1 MSACNSMISISFLRT
16 SPPVLSASRRTSSGT
31 LIQRLP
37 RFWVDRSGPA
47 RRSRHEPRVVL
58 DGLHALVHR
67 ECVVDAHPFARVP
80 HEIEGKLAAAEWFH
94 PGELRLERG
103 REGVRAWA
111 GIDREEVEVIPE
123 PLRTDVGDVVQLLPF
138 LRRLNILGP
147 QHVFDQIS
155 SSRFDL
161 GLDRGGYGG

>member
-1 MSACNSMISISFLRT
+1 
-16 SPPVLSASRRTSSGT
+16 
-31 LIQRLP
+31 
-37 RFWVDRSGPA
+37 
-47 RRSRHEPRVVL
+47 
-58 DGLHALVHR
+58 
-67 ECVVDAHPFARVP
+67 PFARVP

-155 SSRFDL
+155 SSPYGV
-161 GLDRGGYGG
+161 GLDGGGYGGWFLRRADMPRLSWSGHLIRPCEVGGSGEITRRPAPRYSRGGRGFPS